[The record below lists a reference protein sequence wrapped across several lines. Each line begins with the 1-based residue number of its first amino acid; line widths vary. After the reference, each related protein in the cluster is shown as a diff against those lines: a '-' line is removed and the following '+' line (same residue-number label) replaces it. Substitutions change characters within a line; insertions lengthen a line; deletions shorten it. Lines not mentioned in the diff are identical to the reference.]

1 MPTQPNGNGRAAVVE
16 LDCSGCEIKF
26 GSMSCGGP
34 EGPTFRSILGP
45 LTEDVL
51 AALERAAQCGAP
63 VRLIFPESRMEF
75 QRIEI
80 SRAEPGWFQLVGEV
94 RERPF

>member
-1 MPTQPNGNGRAAVVE
+1 MPRQPNGNSQAAAVE

-26 GSMSCGGP
+26 GSMKYGGP

-45 LTEDVL
+45 LTEEVA

-63 VRLIFPESRMEF
+63 VRLVFPKTRLEF
-75 QRIEI
+75 ERIEI
-80 SRAEPGWFQLVGEV
+80 SRADPGWFQLVGEV

>member
-1 MPTQPNGNGRAAVVE
+1 MPTQPKRNGQAAAVE
-16 LDCSGCEIKF
+16 LDCSACEIKS
-26 GSMSCGGP
+26 GSMSYGGP
-34 EGPTFRSILGP
+34 EGPTFRSIIGP

-51 AALERAAQCGAP
+51 ATLKRAAQCGAP
-63 VRLIFPESRMEF
+63 VRLVFPKSQMEF

-80 SRAEPGWFQLVGEV
+80 SRAEPGWFQLVGAV